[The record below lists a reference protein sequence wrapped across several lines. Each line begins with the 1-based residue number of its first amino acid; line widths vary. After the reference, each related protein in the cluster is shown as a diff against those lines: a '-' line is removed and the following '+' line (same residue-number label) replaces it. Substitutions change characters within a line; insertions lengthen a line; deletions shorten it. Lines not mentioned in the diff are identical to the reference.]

1 MWTCVCAYLFLNSS
15 ERKKV
20 VFVVFSKEIYKLK
33 LIFGVSSFVVATRL
47 YFFYFEF
54 FASGK
59 IAKATTIS
67 EENSFLYFFFA
78 HMLHVGLRYMHSYER
93 REVRWQIFWSFSP
106 RRYECSSRTS
116 LNRKND
122 GDFYRLDKQ
131 KCWQWLRIFMPIYST
146 LASWRS

>member
-1 MWTCVCAYLFLNSS
+1 MCAYLFLNSS

-33 LIFGVSSFVVATRL
+33 LIFGVSSFVVTTRL

-67 EENSFLYFFFA
+67 EENSFLYFF
-78 HMLHVGLRYMHSYER
+78 LRTCFVS
-93 REVRWQIFWSFSP
+93 V
-106 RRYECSSRTS
+106 
-116 LNRKND
+116 
-122 GDFYRLDKQ
+122 
-131 KCWQWLRIFMPIYST
+131 
-146 LASWRS
+146 